1 MGNPVCAVQE
11 MNDSQGNRRIARNTV
26 IVYVNLFLSMLI
38 GLATS
43 RFLLEAL
50 GVSDLGLYNVVGGI
64 VGLFTFIFGSLSV
77 TTIRYINVEMG
88 KPDGDINKVFNVCNV
103 IHIGMALLVLALA
116 EVGGIFYIHHYLNVA
131 PGKEGDAMFIFQVSI
146 IASCI
151 GITNVPY
158 SSLFNAT
165 EKFLFTALV
174 SIGLKVF
181 QLLFVLWLLHFDG
194 NRVCAYSIGMAA
206 TTLASF
212 AIYHIFCLKYWPDI
226 IKWRFIKDRK
236 LYRETLSFNNYN
248 LLSTMAIMGRS
259 QGSSLLINYFFGTAV
274 NGAFAIA
281 KSVEGHLLSFTGNF
295 DSAASPQITQNYSAG
310 NLERVQYLVGKV
322 GKYCLL
328 LMLLAFFPL
337 VAEMPFVLDIWL
349 KDVPEGAL
357 EFSYMTMLVA
367 LVACSGGG
375 IVQIINASGKVAA
388 FKTTF
393 SVMMLLCIPIG
404 YFMFKTGMP
413 AHWLMGMFALVDVL
427 WRAVQLIF
435 MKKILHF
442 PIMSYVKEAYLPP
455 LWVTVCVIP
464 VIILTG
470 LIPWDGF
477 WWHLGRILLIGLL
490 TGILVIF
497 IGLRKS
503 ERQKLIRT
511 VRSKFQANHDT
522 AS

>member
-194 NRVCAYSIGMAA
+194 NRVCAYSIGMAEPRKYLSV
-206 TTLASF
+206 TCR
-212 AIYHIFCLKYWPDI
+212 IY
-226 IKWRFIKDRK
+226 
-236 LYRETLSFNNYN
+236 
-248 LLSTMAIMGRS
+248 
-259 QGSSLLINYFFGTAV
+259 V
-274 NGAFAIA
+274 
-281 KSVEGHLLSFTGNF
+281 
-295 DSAASPQITQNYSAG
+295 
-310 NLERVQYLVGKV
+310 
-322 GKYCLL
+322 
-328 LMLLAFFPL
+328 
-337 VAEMPFVLDIWL
+337 
-349 KDVPEGAL
+349 
-357 EFSYMTMLVA
+357 
-367 LVACSGGG
+367 
-375 IVQIINASGKVAA
+375 
-388 FKTTF
+388 
-393 SVMMLLCIPIG
+393 
-404 YFMFKTGMP
+404 
-413 AHWLMGMFALVDVL
+413 
-427 WRAVQLIF
+427 
-435 MKKILHF
+435 
-442 PIMSYVKEAYLPP
+442 
-455 LWVTVCVIP
+455 
-464 VIILTG
+464 
-470 LIPWDGF
+470 
-477 WWHLGRILLIGLL
+477 
-490 TGILVIF
+490 
-497 IGLRKS
+497 
-503 ERQKLIRT
+503 
-511 VRSKFQANHDT
+511 
-522 AS
+522 